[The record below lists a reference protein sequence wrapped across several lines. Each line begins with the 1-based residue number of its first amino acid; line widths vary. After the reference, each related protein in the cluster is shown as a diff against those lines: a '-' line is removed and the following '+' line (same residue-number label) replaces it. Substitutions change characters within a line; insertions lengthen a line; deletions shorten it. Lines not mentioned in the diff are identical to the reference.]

1 MELHDTA
8 RALIGAGADATLV
21 TINPDGTPQVS
32 VVWVALQSTPEGD
45 ELVAAHLSGNYK
57 KLRNIRRDPHVALTI
72 LTPSQPGQQ
81 RQHLSVTGSARVVE
95 GGAPELLKQL
105 ATALLGSDEHF
116 PPPNSPEG
124 FLTRVRIESVGG
136 QGPWAPQP

>member
-1 MELHDTA
+1 MELNDAA

-21 TINPDGTPQVS
+21 TINPDGSPQVS
-32 VVWVALQSTPEGD
+32 VVWVALQSTPDGD

-57 KLRNIRRDPHVALTI
+57 KLRNIRRDPHVALTV
-72 LTPSQPGQQ
+72 LAPSQPGQQ
-81 RQHLSVTGSARVVE
+81 REYLAVTGSARVVE

-124 FLTRVRIESVGG
+124 FLTRIRVESVGG
-136 QGPWAPQP
+136 HGPWA

>member
-1 MELHDTA
+1 MELNDAA

-21 TINPDGTPQVS
+21 TINPDGSPQVS
-32 VVWVALQSTPEGD
+32 VVWVALQSTPDGD

-57 KLRNIRRDPHVALTI
+57 KLRNIRRDPHVALTV
-72 LTPSQPGQQ
+72 LAPSQPGQQ
-81 RQHLSVTGSARVVE
+81 REYLAVTGSARVVE

-116 PPPNSPEG
+116 PPPNAPEG
-124 FLTRVRIESVGG
+124 FLTRIRVESVGG
-136 QGPWAPQP
+136 HGPWA

>member
-1 MELHDTA
+1 MELNDAA

-21 TINPDGTPQVS
+21 TINPDGSPQVS
-32 VVWVALQSTPEGD
+32 VVWVALQTTPDGD

-57 KLRNIRRDPHVALTI
+57 KLRNIRRDPHVALTV
-72 LTPSQPGQQ
+72 LAPSQPGQQ
-81 RQHLSVTGSARVVE
+81 REYLAVTGSARVVE

-116 PPPNSPEG
+116 PPPNAPEG
-124 FLTRVRIESVGG
+124 FLTRIRVESVGG
-136 QGPWAPQP
+136 HGPWA

>member
-1 MELHDTA
+1 MELHDAA
-8 RALIGAGADATLV
+8 RTLIGAGADATLV

-57 KLRNIRRDPHVALTI
+57 KLRNIRRDPHVAVTI
-72 LTPSQPGQQ
+72 LAPSQPGQQ
-81 RQHLSVTGSARVVE
+81 REYLSVTGSARVVE
-95 GGAPELLKQL
+95 GGAPELLSQL
-105 ATALLGSDEHF
+105 AIALLGSDEHF
-116 PPPNSPEG
+116 PPPGSPEG
-124 FLTRVRIESVGG
+124 YLTRIRVESVGG

>member
-57 KLRNIRRDPHVALTI
+57 KLRNIRRDSHVALTI

-81 RQHLSVTGSARVVE
+81 RQYLSVTGSARVVE